1 MLKSNNVI
9 THVIKNNRNLIQMKK
24 LSSLFT
30 LLYSMLMLHTYVIH
44 SWCDFLPPI
53 LSTYNGNDK
62 KFNNNINSP
71 NVILFT
77 IQQFILHTPL
87 QL

>member
-30 LLYSMLMLHTYVIH
+30 LLYSMLMLHTLFMM
-44 SWCDFLPPI
+44 WFFPPI
-53 LSTYNGNDK
+53 LSAYNGNDK